1 MKRDSSD
8 FKLFATNLIEFLNR
22 LICDHLFLI
31 EIPEFQKPVLYRVD
45 YFGELL
51 EQTDG
56 MFASIATIT
65 NFLIHFID
73 ENDLMVHII
82 IIFRRLYNFFP
93 KYRKNIED

>member
-1 MKRDSSD
+1 
-8 FKLFATNLIEFLNR
+8 
-22 LICDHLFLI
+22 
-31 EIPEFQKPVLYRVD
+31 
-45 YFGELL
+45 
-51 EQTDG
+51 

-93 KYRKNIED
+93 KYRKNIEDQMLAIFLGVLKNYKKAAELK

>member
-51 EQTDG
+51 E
-56 MFASIATIT
+56 
-65 NFLIHFID
+65 
-73 ENDLMVHII
+73 
-82 IIFRRLYNFFP
+82 
-93 KYRKNIED
+93 